1 MPLRHAVRTRVPSSL
16 RPVLRVLV
24 CAALVASPVLVN
36 AAEPRPVGTSPRLDN
51 GQPAPVNS
59 GLDAEL
65 FYQLFVGELA
75 FARGEP
81 GVAYQVLL
89 EAAKRTKDEA
99 LFRRS
104 VEIAARAGAG
114 EEALNAA
121 KGWRSALPKSMG
133 AAQTQAE
140 LLLALNRG
148 NEAVEPLK
156 ALIDAVPVS
165 DRNAALAS
173 LPRFIPL
180 GINAQRSTT
189 AATAVDKVL
198 EPWRSQAETRDT
210 ALLATARV
218 WALAG
223 DTAKALAQL
232 REALKADPRSEGGGF
247 LAVELMNREP
257 EAEALVKQFLE
268 QNPNSLPVRLGYARR
283 LTAAQRYPEALAQTQ
298 QATGR
303 PDAPAAAWLMQ
314 GALQIE
320 LGQPA
325 AAQAALIRY
334 VAMQE
339 GEAAREEPAASAP
352 ATTAG
357 DDDDSSAG
365 LASAEGRRQE
375 LSQAYLMLAQTAE
388 QQKDYAGAQAW
399 LDKLGSSA
407 DGNQAVQR
415 RASLLARQGK
425 LAQARELLRRMPEG
439 TPDEQRLK
447 FMAEAQL
454 LRDQQQWKEAETV
467 LKTANQRLP
476 DDPDLLYEQAMVA
489 ERLGRFDD
497 MEKLLRKVIQ
507 LKPDHQHAYNA
518 LGYSLADRGVRLEE
532 ARQLVVRALELAPG
546 DPFITDSLGWVEYRM
561 GHKEQAVQLLR
572 QAYSHR
578 PDAEIATHLGEVLWA
593 NGQHDEAKSVFRNAR
608 DREANN
614 EVLRETLKRLKVD
627 L

>member
-1 MPLRHAVRTRVPSSL
+1 MPLRPAAR
-16 RPVLRVLV
+16 RVLPPLRTLA
-24 CAALVASPVLVN
+24 CAVLVAAPLLAG
-36 AAEPRPVGTSPRLDN
+36 AAEPRPAGTSPRLDN
-51 GQPAPVNS
+51 GRPAPVNS

-75 FARGEP
+75 FSRGEP

-121 KGWRSALPKSMG
+121 KAWRQALPKSLG

-156 ALIDAVPVS
+156 SLIDAVPAG

-180 GINAQRSTT
+180 GINAERSTT
-189 AATAVDKVL
+189 AATAVDQVL
-198 EPWRSQAETRDT
+198 APWRTQADTRTT

-223 DTAKALAQL
+223 DTPKAMTHL
-232 REALKADPRSEGGGF
+232 RETLVADPRNEGAGF
-247 LAVELMNREP
+247 LAVELMGREP
-257 EAEALVKQFLE
+257 AAEALVKQFLE
-268 QNPNSLPVRLGYARR
+268 TNPNSLPVRLGYARR
-283 LTAAQRYPEALAQTQ
+283 LTAGQRYPEALTQTQ
-298 QATGR
+298 QATAR
-303 PDAPAAAWLMQ
+303 ADAPPAAWLMQ

-325 AAQAALIRY
+325 EAQTALKRY
-334 VAMQE
+334 VSMQE
-339 GEAAREEPAASAP
+339 GEAAPAGTPASDNAAAAAS
-352 ATTAG
+352 
-357 DDDDSSAG
+357 DDDDGAT
-365 LASAEGRRQE
+365 ATAEGRRQE

-399 LDKLGSSA
+399 LDKLGTSG
-407 DGNQAVQR
+407 DGSQALQR

-425 LAQARELLRRMPEG
+425 LAQARELLRRMPES
-439 TPDEQRLK
+439 TADEQRLK

-454 LRDQQQWKEAETV
+454 LREQQQWKEADSV
-467 LKTANQRLP
+467 LKNANQRLP
-476 DDPDLLYEQAMVA
+476 DDPELLYEQAMVV
-489 ERLGRFDD
+489 ERLGRFDE

-532 ARQLVVRALELAPG
+532 ARQLVVRALELSPG

-561 GHKEQAVQLLR
+561 GNRDQAVQLLR
-572 QAYSHR
+572 QAYAHR
-578 PDAEIATHLGEVLWA
+578 PDTEIATHLGEVLWA
-593 NGQHDEAKSVFRNAR
+593 NGQQDEARRIFRLAR

-614 EVLRETLKRLKVD
+614 DVLRETLKRLKVD

>member
-1 MPLRHAVRTRVPSSL
+1 MPLRTVARVSFPLRTL
-16 RPVLRVLV
+16 ACAVLV
-24 CAALVASPVLVN
+24 AGPLLAG
-36 AAEPRPVGTSPRLDN
+36 AAEPRPAGTSPRLDS
-51 GQPAPVNS
+51 GRPAPVNS

-75 FARGEP
+75 FSRGEP

-121 KGWRSALPKSMG
+121 KAWRQALPRSLG

-156 ALIDAVPVS
+156 SLIDAVPAA

-180 GINAQRSTT
+180 GINAERSTT
-189 AATAVDKVL
+189 AATAVDQVL
-198 EPWRSQAETRDT
+198 APWRTQADSRTT

-223 DTAKALAQL
+223 DTPKAMTHL
-232 REALKADPRSEGGGF
+232 RETLAADPRNEGAGF
-247 LAVELMNREP
+247 LAVELMGREP
-257 EAEALVKQFLE
+257 AAEALVKQFLE
-268 QNPNSLPVRLGYARR
+268 TNPDSLPVRLGYARR

-298 QATGR
+298 QATAR
-303 PDAPAAAWLMQ
+303 ADAPAAAWLMQ

-325 AAQAALIRY
+325 AAQAALKRY

-339 GEAAREEPAASAP
+339 GEAAPAEAP
-352 ATTAG
+352 ASDNAAAATADE
-357 DDDDSSAG
+357 DDNGNAT
-365 LASAEGRRQE
+365 AEGRRQE

-399 LDKLGSSA
+399 LDKLGTSA
-407 DGNQAVQR
+407 EGNQALQR

-425 LAQARELLRRMPEG
+425 LAQARELLRRMPES
-439 TPDEQRLK
+439 TADEQRLK

-454 LRDQQQWKEAETV
+454 LREQQQWKEADSV
-467 LKTANQRLP
+467 LKNANQRLP
-476 DDPDLLYEQAMVA
+476 DDPELLYEQAMVA
-489 ERLGRFDD
+489 ERLGRFDE

-532 ARQLVVRALELAPG
+532 ARQLVVRALELSPG

-561 GHKEQAVQLLR
+561 GNRDQAVQLLR
-572 QAYSHR
+572 QAYAHR
-578 PDAEIATHLGEVLWA
+578 PDTEIATHLGEVLWA
-593 NGQHDEAKSVFRNAR
+593 NGQQDEARRIFKLAR

-614 EVLRETLKRLKVD
+614 DVLRETLKRLKVD

>member
-1 MPLRHAVRTRVPSSL
+1 MPLRHAARH
-16 RPVLRVLV
+16 RVLPPMRPLLRALACTV
-24 CAALVASPVLVN
+24 LAAGPLFAY
-36 AAEPRPVGTSPRLDN
+36 AAEPRPAGTSPRLDN

-59 GLDAEL
+59 ALDAEL

-81 GVAYQVLL
+81 GVAYQVML

-121 KGWRSALPKSMG
+121 KTWRQALPRSLG

-148 NEAVEPLK
+148 SEAVEPLK
-156 ALIDAVPVS
+156 SLIDAVPGA

-173 LPRFIPL
+173 LPRFVPV
-180 GINAQRSTT
+180 GINAERSST
-189 AATAVDKVL
+189 AAAAVDKVL
-198 EPWRSQAETRDT
+198 EPWRSQADTRVT
-210 ALLATARV
+210 ALLASARV

-223 DTAKALAQL
+223 DTDKAMGPL
-232 REALKADPRSEGGGF
+232 RETLAADPRNEGAGF
-247 LAVELMNREP
+247 LAVELMNRVP
-257 EAEALVKQFLE
+257 AAEALARQFLE
-268 QNPNSLPVRLGYARR
+268 QNPDSLPVRLGYARR
-283 LTAAQRYPEALAQTQ
+283 LTAAQRYPEALEQTQ
-298 QATGR
+298 RATAR

-314 GALQIE
+314 GALLIE
-320 LGQPA
+320 LQQPA
-325 AAQAALIRY
+325 AAQTALLRY
-334 VAMQE
+334 VSMQE
-339 GEAAREEPAASAP
+339 GAAAEPASPASDN
-352 ATTAG
+352 TQDR
-357 DDDDSSAG
+357 DDDDGNVAVTAG
-365 LASAEGRRQE
+365 RQQE

-388 QQKDYAGAQAW
+388 QQKDYAAAQAW
-399 LDKLGSSA
+399 LDKLGNSG
-407 DGNQAVQR
+407 DGAQALQR

-425 LAQARELLRRMPEG
+425 LQQARDLLRRMPES
-439 TPDEQRLK
+439 TADEQRLK

-454 LRDQQQWKEAETV
+454 LREQQQWKEAETV
-467 LKTANQRLP
+467 LKNANQRLP
-476 DDPDLLYEQAMVA
+476 DDADLLYEQAMVV
-489 ERLGRFDD
+489 ERLGRYDE

-572 QAYSHR
+572 QAYAHR
-578 PDAEIATHLGEVLWA
+578 PDTEIAAHLGEVLWA
-593 NGQHDEAKSVFRNAR
+593 NGQQDEARRVFRLAR